1 MTKTNKT
8 DQKKKKQPMK
18 IFCVIRKMKHKC
30 ESVETD

>member
-8 DQKKKKQPMK
+8 DQKKKQAMK